1 MTSRELPKAYEPKAV
16 EERWYAYWLEKK
28 YFHADE
34 NAGGAPFSIVI
45 PPPNVTGSLHIGH
58 ALNSTLQDI
67 LVRWMRMSGRNT
79 LWVPGTDHAGIAT
92 QNVVE
97 RQLAKHGVDR
107 HMMGREAFVKEV
119 WKWKQEYG
127 NKIISQLKR
136 MGASCDWD
144 RERFTM
150 DEGLSR
156 AVREVFVSLYEEGL
170 IYRGE
175 RLINWCPRC
184 HTALSDIE
192 VEHEDEKGKLYHIAY
207 PLSHDHNIR
216 LTVATTRPETM
227 LGDTAVAVHPLD
239 PRYKD
244 LIGKTVDLPL
254 TSRKIPIIGDSIL
267 VDLEFGTGAVKVTPA
282 HDFNDYEA
290 GLRQKPGLARIKML
304 DDKAQILPD
313 IPDVLPAV
321 LKQVVGKPAKKARG
335 VIVELLSEQ
344 GKLIKT
350 DDHTHSI
357 GKCYRCKSVVE
368 PYLSP
373 QWFVKTGPLAEPA
386 IKAVEDGSVRI
397 VPKGWEN
404 TYFEWMRN
412 IKDWCISRQIW
423 WGHQIPAWYC
433 LDCNKDEVLEVP
445 IGAVGAVGEGGAL
458 PSSTQE
464 VKLVIGIDAKPIVQK
479 ERPQKCPQCGSSKIV
494 QEPDVLDTWF
504 SSALWPFSTL
514 GWPDKTKELSVYY
527 PTSVLIT
534 SFDIIFFWVA
544 RMIMMG
550 LHFRKEVPFRDV
562 YIHALVRD
570 AEGQKMSKSK
580 GNVIDPLVMIDQY
593 GTDAFRFTLTA
604 FAAQGRD
611 IKLAPERIE
620 GYRNFANK
628 IWNASRFVMMN
639 LEEDFTPNAELLTP
653 DSSLADRW
661 ILSRLNSVSTEAQ
674 SALAEYRFNDVASAL
689 YHFIWHEYC
698 DWYLELS
705 KPALYEEKGSTQRK
719 ATQTMLAH
727 VLETALRLLHPLM
740 PFITEEIW
748 QTLPVGVRNAECGMR
763 NKTPGTAC
771 ESIMISPYPVADEKM
786 INPGIERD
794 MQMVMD
800 LIMAIRNIRGEMN
813 IAPSMQISVIVK
825 VENKELGEH
834 LEKSAGYVKTLG
846 RLGELRIGVAEAKP
860 KAVATGVIKGAE
872 VYVPLEGILDLAQE
886 RDRLQKE
893 IAKVAKD
900 IEVFSKKLS
909 NKNFVDKAP
918 KEVVEKDTAKLEE
931 FKGKREKLEQSLK
944 ALG

>member
-1 MTSRELPKAYEPKAV
+1 MSSKELSKAYDPKSV
-16 EERWYAYWLEKK
+16 EQKWYDFWLEKN

-34 NAGGAPFSIVI
+34 NAAGETFSIVI

-58 ALNSTLQDI
+58 ALNSTMQDI

-97 RQLAKHGVDR
+97 RQLAKDNIDR
-107 HMMGREAFVKEV
+107 HAMGREKFVEKV
-119 WKWKQEYG
+119 WEWKKEYG
-127 NKIISQLKR
+127 GRIINQLKR

-150 DEGLSR
+150 DEGLSK
-156 AVREVFVSLYEEGL
+156 AVSEVFVTLYEEGL

-207 PLSHDHNIR
+207 PLSHDHNIQ

-254 TSRKIPIIGDSIL
+254 TNRKIPIIGDSIL

-290 GLRQKPGLARIKML
+290 GLRQKPELPRVKML
-304 DDKAQILPD
+304 DDKAEILAD
-313 IPDVLPAV
+313 IPDVLPDA
-321 LKQVVGKPAKKARG
+321 LRLIAGKPAKKARG
-335 VIVELLSEQ
+335 MVVELLQ
-344 GKLIKT
+344 ARGFMIKT
-350 DDHTHSI
+350 DDHAHSI
-357 GKCYRCKSVVE
+357 GKCYRCRSVVE

-386 IKAVEDGSVRI
+386 IKAVEDGRVQFA
-397 VPKGWEN
+397 PKGWEN

-423 WGHQIPAWYC
+423 WGHRIPAWFC
-433 LDCNKDEVLEVP
+433 DDCGTITVSR
-445 IGAVGAVGEGGAL
+445 A
-458 PSSTQE
+458 
-464 VKLVIGIDAKPIVQK
+464 DATVCGK
-479 ERPQKCPQCGSSKIV
+479 CGSNNIR
-494 QEPDVLDTWF
+494 QETDVLDTWF

-514 GWPDKTKELSVYY
+514 GWPDKTKELTAYY

-550 LHFRKEVPFRDV
+550 LHFMKEVPFKDV

-593 GTDAFRFTLTA
+593 GTDAFRFTLAA

-611 IKLAPERIE
+611 IKMSPERIE

-639 LEEDFTPNAELLTP
+639 LDEGFTPNTELLP
-653 DSSLADRW
+653 PGSSLADQW
-661 ILSRLNSVSTEAQ
+661 VLSRLNSVKREVQA
-674 SALAEYRFNDVASAL
+674 ALTEYRFNDVASAL

-705 KPALYEEKGSTQRK
+705 KPALMGDLGAAPRK
-719 ATQTMLAH
+719 ATQTVLAH
-727 VLETALRLLHPLM
+727 VLETTLRLLHPIM

-748 QTLPVGVRNAECGMR
+748 QTLPEAIRSQEPGVSSQERKSKA
-763 NKTPGTAC
+763 
-771 ESIMISPYPVADEKM
+771 ESIMVSAYPVADDRFINAEIEK
-786 INPGIERD
+786 D

-800 LIMAIRNIRGEMN
+800 LILAIRNIRGEMN
-813 IAPSMQISVIVK
+813 IAPSMQITAIVK

-834 LEKSAGYVKTLG
+834 LEKSAGYAKTLA
-846 RLGELRIGVAEAKP
+846 RIKELRIGVTEDKP
-860 KAVATGVIKGAE
+860 KNVATAVIKGAE
-872 VYVPLEGILDLAQE
+872 IYVPLEGILDLTQE

-893 IAKVAKD
+893 IAKISKD
-900 IEVFSKKLS
+900 IDTFSRKLS
-909 NKNFVDKAP
+909 NKDFVDKAP
-918 KEVVEKDTAKLEE
+918 KSVVEKDTAKLED
-931 FKGKREKLEQSLK
+931 FRAKREKLEQSLK
-944 ALG
+944 MLG

>member
-1 MTSRELPKAYEPKAV
+1 MSSPELPKTYEPKSV
-16 EERWYAYWLEKK
+16 EEKWYAYWLSKN

-34 NAGGAPFSIVI
+34 NTEGPAFSIVI

-97 RQLAKHGVDR
+97 RQLAKDHIDR
-107 HMMGREAFVKEV
+107 HALGREKFIEKV
-119 WKWKQEYG
+119 WEWKKEYG
-127 NKIISQLKR
+127 GRIINQLKR
-136 MGASCDWD
+136 MGASCDWQ

-156 AVREVFVSLYEEGL
+156 AVREVFVTLYEEGL

-244 LIGKTVDLPL
+244 LIGRTVDLPL
-254 TSRKIPIIGDSIL
+254 TNRKIPIVGDSIL

-290 GLRQKPGLARIKML
+290 GLRQKPELPRIKML
-304 DDKAQILPD
+304 DDKADILSD
-313 IPDVLPAV
+313 IPDVLPEV
-321 LKQVVGKPAKKARG
+321 QKQIAGKPAKKARG
-335 VIVELLSEQ
+335 MIVELLQ
-344 GKLIKT
+344 ARGLLVKT
-350 DDHTHSI
+350 DDHAHSI
-357 GKCYRCKSVVE
+357 GKCYRCRSVVE

-373 QWFVKTGPLAEPA
+373 QWFVKTGPLAAPA

-423 WGHQIPAWYC
+423 WGHRIPAWYC
-433 LDCNKDEVLEVP
+433 DECGTITVSRTDA
-445 IGAVGAVGEGGAL
+445 GACGKCGGKQIR
-458 PSSTQE
+458 QE
-464 VKLVIGIDAKPIVQK
+464 T
-479 ERPQKCPQCGSSKIV
+479 
-494 QEPDVLDTWF
+494 DVLDTWF

-514 GWPDKTKELSVYY
+514 GWPDETKELSVYY

-550 LHFRKEVPFRDV
+550 LHFRKEVPFKDV

-580 GNVIDPLVMIDQY
+580 GNVIDPIVMIDQY
-593 GTDAFRFTLTA
+593 GTDAFRFTLAA

-611 IKLAPERIE
+611 IKMSAERIE

-628 IWNASRFVMMN
+628 LWNASRFVMMN
-639 LEEDFTPNAELLTP
+639 LEEDFSPQSSVLGP
-653 DSSLADRW
+653 HSSLADKW
-661 ILSRLNSVSTEAQ
+661 ILSRLNTVSKEAQ
-674 SALAEYRFNDVASAL
+674 AAFAEYRFNDAASGL

-705 KPALYEEKGSTQRK
+705 KPALNEEKGSASRK
-719 ATQTMLAH
+719 SAQTMLAH
-727 VLETALRLLHPLM
+727 VLETALRLLHPIM

-748 QTLPVGVRNAECGMR
+748 QTLPEGVRSQKSGVR
-763 NKTPGTAC
+763 S
-771 ESIMISPYPVADEKM
+771 ESIMVAPYPVADEKL
-786 INPGIERD
+786 INPEIEQD
-794 MQMVMD
+794 MQLVMN
-800 LIMAIRNIRGEMN
+800 LILAIRNIRGEMN
-813 IAPSMQISVIVK
+813 IAPSMQIRAIVK
-825 VENKELGEH
+825 VETKEIGEH
-834 LEKSAGYVKTLG
+834 LEKTSSYVRTLA

-860 KAVATGVIKGAE
+860 GAAATAVIKGAE
-872 VYVPLEGILDLAQE
+872 VYVPLEGILDLTQE

-893 IAKVAKD
+893 IAKISKD
-900 IEVFSKKLS
+900 IDVFSKKLS
-909 NKNFVDKAP
+909 NKDFVDKAP
-918 KEVVEKDTAKLEE
+918 KAVVEKDTAKLEE
-931 FKGKREKLEQSLK
+931 FKAKREKLEQSMK
-944 ALG
+944 MLG

>member
-1 MTSRELPKAYEPKAV
+1 MSTQELSKSYDPKSV
-16 EERWYAYWLEKK
+16 EQKWYDFWLEKR
-28 YFHADE
+28 YFHAREDAE
-34 NAGGAPFSIVI
+34 GRPFSIVI

-58 ALNSTLQDI
+58 ALNSTLQDV
-67 LVRWMRMSGRNT
+67 LARWMRMSGRNT

-97 RQLAKHGVDR
+97 RQLAKENVDR
-107 HMMGREAFVKEV
+107 HVMGREKFIAKV
-119 WKWKQEYG
+119 WEWKKEYG
-127 NKIISQLKR
+127 NRIINQLKR
-136 MGASCDWD
+136 MGASCDWE

-156 AVREVFVSLYEEGL
+156 AVREVFVTLYEEGL

-192 VEHEDEKGKLYHIAY
+192 VEHEDEKSKLYHIAY

-227 LGDTAVAVHPLD
+227 FGDTAVAVHPLD

-244 LIGKTVDLPL
+244 LIGKTIDLPL
-254 TSRKIPIIGDSIL
+254 TTRQIPIIGDSIL

-282 HDFNDYEA
+282 HDFSDYEA
-290 GLRQKPGLARIKML
+290 GLRQIPNLPRIKML
-304 DDKAQILPD
+304 DDKAEIVPG
-313 IPDVLPAV
+313 IPDVFPEV
-321 LKQVVGKPAKKARG
+321 LKQIAGKPAKKARG
-335 VIVELLSEQ
+335 MVVELLQ
-344 GKLIKT
+344 ARGFLIKT
-350 DDHTHSI
+350 DEHAHTI
-357 GKCYRCKSVVE
+357 GKCYRCRSVVE

-373 QWFVKTGPLAEPA
+373 QWFVKTEPLAKPA

-397 VPKGWEN
+397 IPKGWEN

-423 WGHQIPAWYC
+423 WGHRIPAWYC
-433 LDCNKDEVLEVP
+433 DDCGTITVSRTDPAMCSK
-445 IGAVGAVGEGGAL
+445 
-458 PSSTQE
+458 
-464 VKLVIGIDAKPIVQK
+464 
-479 ERPQKCPQCGSSKIV
+479 CGSKKIY
-494 QEPDVLDTWF
+494 QETDVLDTWF

-514 GWPDKTKELSVYY
+514 GWPDRTKELSVYY
-527 PTSVLIT
+527 PTSVLVT

-550 LHFRKEVPFRDV
+550 LHFMKDVPFHDV

-611 IKLAPERIE
+611 IKMSTERIE

-639 LEEDFTPNAELLTP
+639 LEETFAPNAELVT
-653 DSSLADRW
+653 DGTSLSDLW
-661 ILSRLNSVSTEAQ
+661 ILSRLNSVTKEVQA
-674 SALAEYRFNDVASAL
+674 ALTDYRFNDAASAL

-705 KPALYEEKGSTQRK
+705 KPSLNLDRGSPKRR
-719 ATQTMLAH
+719 ATQTLLAH
-727 VLETALRLLHPLM
+727 VLETALRLVHPIM

-748 QTLPVGVRNAECGMR
+748 QTLPETVRGRRRGAGDR
-763 NKTPGTAC
+763 PG
-771 ESIMISPYPVADEKM
+771 SIMVAGYPVADDDLIDAE
-786 INPGIERD
+786 IERD
-794 MQMVMD
+794 MQLIMD
-800 LIMAIRNIRGEMN
+800 LILTIRNIRGEMN
-813 IAPSMQISVIVK
+813 IAPSMQIQVIVN
-825 VENKELGEH
+825 VENRELAEH
-834 LEKSAGYVKTLG
+834 LEKSAEYAKTLA
-846 RLGELRIGVAEAKP
+846 RLQELRIGVNERKP
-860 KAVATGVIKGAE
+860 KASAVGVIKGAE
-872 VYVPLEGILDLAQE
+872 VYIPLEGIIDLTQE
-886 RDRLQKE
+886 FDRLQKE
-893 IAKVAKD
+893 IGKISKD
-900 IEVFSKKLS
+900 IEIFSKKLS
-909 NKNFVDKAP
+909 NKNFLDKAP

-931 FKGKREKLEQSLK
+931 FKVKREKLEHSLK
-944 ALG
+944 MLG